1 MRYQM
6 TCAVAALLLSST
18 GAVYAQGMA
27 PGSASM
33 GDMSPAAYV
42 MAAGQSDQFE
52 IKEGQL
58 AETMGTSTKSTK
70 MVTMAAG
77 ESGLPPMP
85 PPPLSP
91 DQQQMMASLKA
102 TSGPDFDKLY
112 VQQQMQS
119 HQQALQLQQ
128 AYAQTGGDSN
138 LKMTAT
144 KIVPVVQEHIDM
156 LQRMQSMMGQ

>member
-1 MRYQM
+1 
-6 TCAVAALLLSST
+6 
-18 GAVYAQGMA
+18 
-27 PGSASM
+27 M

-58 AETMGTSTKSTK
+58 AETMGTSTKVKAFGKKMVHDHTKSTK